1 MNVFIN
7 SYIFYQCDKLIDSSK
22 LKLITVSQLFESILP
37 NNTDILDHDRDYV
50 FILLY
55 EKHIKFTE
63 F

>member
-50 FILLY
+50 FI
-55 EKHIKFTE
+55 
-63 F
+63 